1 MRHITLPT
9 AAFILFVAPFATA
22 KPLTVR
28 GAKCTECHI
37 GAKLDKQF
45 NEATQRMIKM
55 YQEYECKKCH
65 GSADG
70 KLTILDKE
78 KK

>member
-1 MRHITLPT
+1 MRLISLST
-9 AAFILFVAPFATA
+9 AALFLLLAPCATA

-37 GAKLDKQF
+37 GAKMDKQF
-45 NEATQRMIKM
+45 NEATKKM
-55 YQEYECKKCH
+55 FPKYQEYECKKCH

-70 KLTILDKE
+70 KLTILE

>member
-1 MRHITLPT
+1 MRLIILPT
-9 AAFILFVAPFATA
+9 TALLLLAAPFATA

-37 GAKLDKQF
+37 GAKMDKQF
-45 NEATQRMIKM
+45 NEATNKM
-55 YQEYECKKCH
+55 FPKYQEYECKKCH

-70 KLTILDKE
+70 KLTIIE

>member
-1 MRHITLPT
+1 MRRIVLATSAL
-9 AAFILFVAPFATA
+9 IMLIAPLASA

-37 GAKLDKQF
+37 GSKMDKNF
-45 NEATQRMIKM
+45 NEATKKM
-55 YQEYECKKCH
+55 FPKYQEYECKKCH

-70 KLTILDKE
+70 KLTILE